1 MKCAVSQQIL
11 VLLQKVDEEEEE
23 DRPPPQMVEQDSDK
37 LANVIAEK
45 LTPEMAT
52 ELVLIGLMELPN
64 SIPPHFN
71 SAYTPIAA
79 AGCYLLSWLPQVLSV
94 VMVTSCIICCH
105 GYHQCYL
112 LSWLPHVLSVVMVTT

>member
-1 MKCAVSQQIL
+1 MKLIPIIHYRLVNYPAKNLWTFLKYAVSQQIL
-11 VLLQKVDEEEEE
+11 VFLQKVDEEEEE
-23 DRPPPQMVEQDSDK
+23 DRPPPQLVEQDSDK

-79 AGCYLLSWLPQVLSV
+79 AGCYLL
-94 VMVTSCIICCH
+94 
-105 GYHQCYL
+105 
-112 LSWLPHVLSVVMVTT
+112 